1 MEELY
6 NSSKEAVEDGIC
18 TASNKANLNVRDP
31 AIVKTKGDHGSTSN
45 SHSHALGDAA
55 VVKMLDTQGA
65 YVHLHIFNKVNMLM
79 VTTSLNPRNIQLL
92 AHLIWKQIIIIF
104 FNSEMLLGYLLDNI

>member
-1 MEELY
+1 MV
-6 NSSKEAVEDGIC
+6 AQATT
-18 TASNKANLNVRDP
+18 TAIAMRK
-31 AIVKTKGDHGSTSN
+31 
-45 SHSHALGDAA
+45 LGDAA

-65 YVHLHIFNKVNMLM
+65 HVHLHIFNKVNMLM
-79 VTTSLNPRNIQLL
+79 VTTSLNPWNIQLL

>member
-1 MEELY
+1 MV
-6 NSSKEAVEDGIC
+6 AQA
-18 TASNKANLNVRDP
+18 TAIAMRK
-31 AIVKTKGDHGSTSN
+31 
-45 SHSHALGDAA
+45 LGDAA

-79 VTTSLNPRNIQLL
+79 VTTSLNPWNIQLL

>member
-1 MEELY
+1 MFVIQPL
-6 NSSKEAVEDGIC
+6 SRLKATMVAQA
-18 TASNKANLNVRDP
+18 TAIAMRK
-31 AIVKTKGDHGSTSN
+31 
-45 SHSHALGDAA
+45 LGDAA